1 MLKYDIFCGFENRN
15 ALLFKKRG
23 NSMTYNKESFL
34 QGMFKTIIL
43 KHMIK
48 FTFFSFIKSI
58 IP

>member
-1 MLKYDIFCGFENRN
+1 MIYFVDLKTGMLGY
-15 ALLFKKRG
+15 FKKRG

-43 KHMIK
+43 KHIIK
-48 FTFFSFIKSI
+48 FTFFSCIKSI

>member
-1 MLKYDIFCGFENRN
+1 MIYFVDLKIGMLGY
-15 ALLFKKRG
+15 FKKG

-43 KHMIK
+43 KHIIK
-48 FTFFSFIKSI
+48 FTFFSCIKSI